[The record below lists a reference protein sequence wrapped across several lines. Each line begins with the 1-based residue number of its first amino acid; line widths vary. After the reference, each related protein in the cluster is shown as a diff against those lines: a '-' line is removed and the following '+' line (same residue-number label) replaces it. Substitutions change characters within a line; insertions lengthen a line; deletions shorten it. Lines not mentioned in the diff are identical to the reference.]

1 MNVMML
7 LEMASAA
14 FPERPAFTDGSTGA
28 SFTYQQLFDA
38 ARQRADSIRNSG
50 AERLVKLDVS
60 NLGTPLSLFA
70 SAWAGVPYVPLNYR
84 LTDGEIQALLAR
96 VTPAYLVTE
105 DSRLSALGAVTDV
118 QAVSTGSFWMTLS
131 IPMQLPNHGPWILK
145 K

>member
-7 LEMASAA
+7 LEMASSA
-14 FPERPAFTDGSTGA
+14 FPSARHLPT
-28 SFTYQQLFDA
+28 A
-38 ARQRADSIRNSG
+38 ALVPVSPTSSYLTPRGKADSIRNSG

-105 DSRLSALGAVTDV
+105 DSRLSALGAVADV
-118 QAVSTGSFWMTLS
+118 QAVSTGSF
-131 IPMQLPNHGPWILK
+131 
-145 K
+145 